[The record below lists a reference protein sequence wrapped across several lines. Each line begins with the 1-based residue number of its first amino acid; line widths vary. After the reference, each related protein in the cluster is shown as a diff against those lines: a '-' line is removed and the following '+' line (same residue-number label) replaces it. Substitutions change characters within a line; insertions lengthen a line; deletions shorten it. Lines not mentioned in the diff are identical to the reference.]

1 MGLFRFS
8 TEENPILRIR
18 EDIVVDKSMN
28 QKWISV
34 DVLLISIIVGLMVWQ
49 IMYIGYAFIS
59 SLAMILVGVLLLL
72 SKKLKDRL
80 YTSRAL
86 YWIST
91 NVSRPRSEINH
102 IVWGIIMI
110 IIGTIVAF
118 ASYDMK
124 NKFLFSRSIR
134 DRSLWVLVFSALLV
148 NIAIGFYTARK
159 KRRSEAPK

>member
-59 SLAMILVGVLLLL
+59 SLAMKLVGVLLLSL
-72 SKKLKDRL
+72 
-80 YTSRAL
+80 
-86 YWIST
+86 I
-91 NVSRPRSEINH
+91 H
-102 IVWGIIMI
+102 I
-110 IIGTIVAF
+110 
-118 ASYDMK
+118 
-124 NKFLFSRSIR
+124 
-134 DRSLWVLVFSALLV
+134 
-148 NIAIGFYTARK
+148 
-159 KRRSEAPK
+159 